1 MKKYSNATA
10 TYTAANTNQ
19 EHKMRNLLIT
29 LCLPL
34 GFGCSHILNGMNTGT
49 DETQVQNNNQTAQLI
64 NNQRDVAD
72 PVSNDRLFQ
81 SDFAQKNSHTKPAP
95 PMRKNINHY
104 VRGIMQDMVE
114 NLQYVNGKTPLAVS
128 SFVFLDDDFNDSSL
142 LGNQISES
150 FMHELHNF
158 GIPVIDFKTTDYM
171 RVTPEGDFVFSRDYL
186 ELNQDQNFKYVLA
199 GTLVSS
205 QGGVLINARILGLQ
219 SKAVV
224 GTAQGFI
231 PQSVV
236 DALNSNYRT
245 DGIMLKQASK

>member
-1 MKKYSNATA
+1 MKKFSNETV

-34 GFGCSHILNGMNTGT
+34 GFGCSQILGVTNSEAEPVVEQSNQNT
-49 DETQVQNNNQTAQLI
+49 QLV
-64 NNQRDVAD
+64 NNQRDVAA
-72 PVSNDRLFQ
+72 PTVNNNLFQ
-81 SDFAQKNSHTKPAP
+81 SGLVQQNNYTKSSP

-114 NLQYVNGKTPLAVS
+114 NLQYVNEKTPLAVS
-128 SFVFLDDDFNDSSL
+128 SFVFLDDDYTESSL

-150 FMHELHNF
+150 FMHELHSF
-158 GIPVIDFKTTDYM
+158 GVPVIDFKTTDYM
-171 RVTPEGDFVFSRDYL
+171 RVSPEGDFVFSRDYL
-186 ELNQDQNFKYVLA
+186 ELNQDQTFNYVLA
-199 GTLVSS
+199 GTLVSH
-205 QGGVLINARILGLQ
+205 QGGVLVNARIVGLK

>member
-1 MKKYSNATA
+1 
-10 TYTAANTNQ
+10 
-19 EHKMRNLLIT
+19 MRNLLIT

-34 GFGCSHILNGMNTGT
+34 SFGCSHILNGMNTGT
-49 DETQVQNNNQTAQLI
+49 DETTVQSNNQTTQLVSQ
-64 NNQRDVAD
+64 QRSVAA
-72 PVSNDRLFQ
+72 PISNDKLFQ
-81 SDFAQKNSHTKPAP
+81 SGLAQQNNYIKPTP

-114 NLQYVNGKTPLAVS
+114 NLQYVNEKTPLAIS
-128 SFVFLDDDFNDSSL
+128 SFVFLDDEYSDGSL

-150 FMHELHNF
+150 FMHELHSF
-158 GIPVIDFKTTDYM
+158 GVPVIDFKTTDYM
-171 RVTPEGDFVFSRDYL
+171 RVTPKGDFVFSRDYL

-199 GTLVSS
+199 GTLVNH
-205 QGGVLINARILGLQ
+205 QGGVLVNARIIGMQ

-236 DALNSNYRT
+236 DALNSSYRT
-245 DGIMLKQASK
+245 DGIMLKQANE